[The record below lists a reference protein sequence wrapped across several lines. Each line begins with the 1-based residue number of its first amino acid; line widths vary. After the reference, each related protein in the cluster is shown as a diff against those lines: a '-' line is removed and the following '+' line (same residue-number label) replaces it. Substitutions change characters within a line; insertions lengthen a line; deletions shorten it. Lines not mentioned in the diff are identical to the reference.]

1 MGAIM
6 GWLIAI
12 LIVGCV
18 AAAMKSS
25 SAARHNRAD
34 RAPRELRQ
42 KLDENGQPLYNQ
54 WGGPVLEDDLNC
66 CGASPVVY
74 GQVSRWLLWPVLVL
88 DVLFQR
94 FQCGS
99 AAACR
104 VVAGRP

>member
-1 MGAIM
+1 MNAKPMGHDRRTPPERQA
-6 GWLIAI
+6 AN
-12 LIVGCV
+12 V
-18 AAAMKSS
+18 AGDA
-25 SAARHNRAD
+25 
-34 RAPRELRQ
+34 
-42 KLDENGQPLYNQ
+42 
-54 WGGPVLEDDLNC
+54 VDLNC

-74 GQVSRWLLWPVLVL
+74 GRVSRWLLWPVLVL